1 MRRSWSVMPA
11 RALQDK
17 KSRLA
22 IQLVRSLN
30 SWLSQV
36 ARPSRQLINSVLEKL
51 TLRIP
56 NTHKYKYSSYSR
68 NIESFQREYWER
80 NSSNSFTLTLSIVI
94 SLRDSL
100 PKPFFT
106 IPTYVRSPFGAWE
119 AVRKR
124 PISYWLIL
132 WFIAESGKLKKK

>member
-106 IPTYVRSPFGAWE
+106 IPTYVRRPFGAWE